1 MSGDDEAGMAWR
13 NALTEQERAKWSAIA
28 GDSWTRQGRMGSIQ
42 AKCSNEPEQRIA
54 AERGAGRSVQRQLTW
69 PACCLTERCY
79 PGASSE
85 MLPERRW
92 LNLCGPRGA
101 AKGVPHP
108 FVRPGPSFRSL
119 IAAKNASTF
128 SCLLTFSVS
137 FVRPRRRLSSAPTAD
152 FRCCRAQKLS
162 RPAGTVP

>member
-69 PACCLTERCY
+69 PAHCLPKFATQNGSLPHRICY
-79 PGASSE
+79 
-85 MLPERRW
+85 RHR
-92 LNLCGPRGA
+92 
-101 AKGVPHP
+101 
-108 FVRPGPSFRSL
+108 
-119 IAAKNASTF
+119 
-128 SCLLTFSVS
+128 
-137 FVRPRRRLSSAPTAD
+137 
-152 FRCCRAQKLS
+152 
-162 RPAGTVP
+162 